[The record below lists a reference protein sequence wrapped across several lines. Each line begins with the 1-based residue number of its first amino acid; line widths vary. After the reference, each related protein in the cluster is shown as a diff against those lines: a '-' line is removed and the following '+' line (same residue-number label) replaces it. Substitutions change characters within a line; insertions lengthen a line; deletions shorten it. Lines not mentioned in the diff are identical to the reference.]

1 MVVSE
6 LFFSKVLASIQLIT
20 YLLSMSLIAN
30 TYIDAINS
38 KKGYLEQAICKSRNG
53 ELGNGMRGMM
63 GTQGIRVGER
73 GIRVVTWRSKVGT
86 REIGVGMRGMGV
98 GMLGMR
104 GMRGIRVG
112 MRGIR
117 VGMRGIKVGMRVYK
131 ILDRYF
137 TRILLDKISFII
149 FVTLRKS

>member
-1 MVVSE
+1 
-6 LFFSKVLASIQLIT
+6 
-20 YLLSMSLIAN
+20 MSLIAN

-63 GTQGIRVGER
+63 GTQGIRMGER
-73 GIRVVTWRSKVGT
+73 GIRVVTWRSKVGP
-86 REIGVGMRGMGV
+86 RGIRAGMWGIRVGMRGIRVEMQ
-98 GMLGMR
+98 
-104 GMRGIRVG
+104 GIRVG

-117 VGMRGIKVGMRVYK
+117 VGMRGIRVGMRVYK

-137 TRILLDKISFII
+137 TRILLDKISLII

>member
-1 MVVSE
+1 
-6 LFFSKVLASIQLIT
+6 
-20 YLLSMSLIAN
+20 MSLIAN

-86 REIGVGMRGMGV
+86 REISV
-98 GMLGMR
+98 GMR

-112 MRGIR
+112 MRGLR

-137 TRILLDKISFII
+137 TRILLDKISLII